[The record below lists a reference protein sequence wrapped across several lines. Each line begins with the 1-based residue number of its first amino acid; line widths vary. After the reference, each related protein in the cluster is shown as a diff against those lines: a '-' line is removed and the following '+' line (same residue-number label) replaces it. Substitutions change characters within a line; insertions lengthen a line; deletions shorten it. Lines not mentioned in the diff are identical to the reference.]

1 MEQRISY
8 ITLGVRNLK
17 ESENFYSNLLGWKK
31 TEEST
36 GNIIFYKLNG
46 LILALYPVEALA
58 SDAETVPGA
67 KCFSNFTISYNTR
80 TKAEVDDVIFK
91 LEKHGVK
98 VVREAETVF
107 WGGYRGYVSDPNGF
121 MIEIV
126 YNPKAE
132 MDEAGNIL

>member
-17 ESENFYSNLLGWKK
+17 ESEHFYSNLLGWQK

-36 GNIIFYKLNG
+36 GNIVFYQLNG
-46 LILALYPVEALA
+46 IILALYPVEALA

-67 KCFSNFTISYNTR
+67 RCFSNFTISYNTR
-80 TKAEVDDVIFK
+80 TKDEVDEVINK
-91 LEKHGVK
+91 LVRHKVK
-98 VVREAETVF
+98 VVREPETVF

-126 YNPKAE
+126 YNPKAQL
-132 MDEAGNIL
+132 DEAGNIL

>member
-31 TEEST
+31 TKDSS

-46 LILALYPVEALA
+46 LVLALYPVEALA
-58 SDAETVPGA
+58 DDAETVPGA
-67 KCFSNFTISYNTR
+67 RCFSNFTMSYNTR
-80 TKAEVDDVIFK
+80 SKDEVDRVMFE

-98 VVREAETVF
+98 IVREPETVF
-107 WGGYRGYVSDPNGF
+107 WGGYRGYISDPNGF

-132 MDEAGNIL
+132 LDVDGNIV

>member
-58 SDAETVPGA
+58 SDAETVPGTR
-67 KCFSNFTISYNTR
+67 CFSNFTISHNTR
-80 TKAEVDDVIFK
+80 TKAEVDEVMFK

-98 VVREAETVF
+98 VVREPETVF
-107 WGGYRGYVSDPNGF
+107 WGGYRGYISDPNGF

-132 MDEAGNIL
+132 LDEAGNIL

>member
-8 ITLGVRNLK
+8 LTLGVRNLK
-17 ESENFYSNLLGWKK
+17 ESENFYSNLLGWEK
-31 TEEST
+31 TEDST

-46 LILALYPVEALA
+46 IILALYPVAALA
-58 SDAETVPGA
+58 SDAETVPGT

-80 TKAEVDDVIFK
+80 TKGEVDDLIFK

-98 VVREAETVF
+98 VIREPETVF
-107 WGGYRGYVSDPNGF
+107 WGGYRGYISDPNGF
-121 MIEIV
+121 MVEVV

-132 MDEAGNIL
+132 LDEAGNIS

>member
-8 ITLGVRNLK
+8 LTLGVRNLK

-36 GNIIFYKLNG
+36 SNIIFYKLNG

-67 KCFSNFTISYNTR
+67 RCFSNFTISYNAR
-80 TKAEVDDVIFK
+80 TKDEVDKLIKK
-91 LEKHGVK
+91 LEKKNVK
-98 VVREAETVF
+98 VVREPETVF
-107 WGGYRGYVSDPNGF
+107 WGGYRGYISDPNGF

-132 MDEAGNIL
+132 LDESGNIL

>member
-8 ITLGVRNLK
+8 LTLGVRNLK

>member
-46 LILALYPVEALA
+46 IILALYPVEALA

-67 KCFSNFTISYNTR
+67 RCFSNFTISYNTR
-80 TKAEVDDVIFK
+80 TKGEVDDLIFK
-91 LEKHGVK
+91 VEKHGVK
-98 VVREAETVF
+98 VIREPETVF
-107 WGGYRGYVSDPNGF
+107 WGGYRGYISDPNGF

-132 MDEAGNIL
+132 LDEAGNIL